1 MITVLSEV
9 VYYDLLIYFEFIHFR
24 GLKDLLFAEYETY
37 TSKLDTMNYLLNV
50 MYIGQPYL

>member
-24 GLKDLLFAEYETY
+24 GLKEYETY
-37 TSKLDTMNYLLNV
+37 TSKIDTMNYLLNV
-50 MYIGQPYL
+50 MYLGQPYL